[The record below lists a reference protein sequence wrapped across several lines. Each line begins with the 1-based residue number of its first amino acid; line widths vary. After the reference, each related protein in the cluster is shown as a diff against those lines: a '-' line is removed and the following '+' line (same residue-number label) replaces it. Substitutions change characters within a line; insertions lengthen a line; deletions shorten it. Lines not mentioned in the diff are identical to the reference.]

1 MSKGLSA
8 ATMDPQY
15 QTERSMNRVRNKP
28 KHAVYGVARGA
39 ESLARSVGSG
49 LAGVVMRPLEGAE
62 QEGVGGFFKGVGK
75 GLVGVVTKPVI
86 GMFDL
91 ASNVTEGIR
100 NTTTVFERDLD
111 RQRLPRH
118 IGRDGIITVYSGREA
133 LGQAWMR
140 ELNKGAYAFDNYLA
154 HLELPGSDMVVLLT
168 FQRLAMF
175 RRAKPDEAGMAVGA
189 AGSSAETGNAT
200 GAIGVSA
207 ANASKAHVEWEQE
220 IKSLHSI
227 QLEATGISLKLP
239 ATSEGYVPPGP
250 FIPISDAQSRRWF
263 YDQIREAVK
272 ALIDHRKE
280 LG

>member
-1 MSKGLSA
+1 
-8 ATMDPQY
+8 
-15 QTERSMNRVRNKP
+15 
-28 KHAVYGVARGA
+28 
-39 ESLARSVGSG
+39 SLARSVGSG
-49 LAGVVMRPLEGAE
+49 IAGVVMRPLEGAE

-118 IGRDGIITVYSGREA
+118 VGCDGIITLYSGREA

-140 ELNKGAYAFDNYLA
+140 ELSKGAYARDEYLA

-168 FQRLAMF
+168 HQRLVMF

-189 AGSSAETGNAT
+189 AGSAAETGNNT
-200 GAIGVSA
+200 GAIGISSSA
-207 ANASKAHVEWEQE
+207 ANAAKAQVEWEQE
-220 IKSLHSI
+220 IRSLHSI

-239 ATSEGYVPPGP
+239 ATPEGYVPPGP
-250 FIPISDAQSRRWF
+250 FIPVSDAQSRRWF
-263 YDQIREAVK
+263 YDKIRDAVK
-272 ALIDHRKE
+272 ALIDRRKE